1 MKASA
6 SYVRKLR
13 NDCDES
19 QVERALE
26 DGLISA
32 RQAASAMKFIRLANE
47 IRANPI
53 RAQLIQVGSH
63 FVGEVEFLDGTWIGR
78 RYGKDY
84 PSGCSF
90 ASEEEAHDFVVA
102 GAEGN

>member
-1 MKASA
+1 MKVSA

-26 DGLISA
+26 EGLITA
-32 RQAASAMKFIRLANE
+32 RQAASALKFIRTANE

-53 RAQLIQVGSH
+53 RAQLIQVRSQ
-63 FVGEVEFLDGTWIGR
+63 FVGEIEFLGGTWVGR

-84 PSGCSF
+84 PAGCSF